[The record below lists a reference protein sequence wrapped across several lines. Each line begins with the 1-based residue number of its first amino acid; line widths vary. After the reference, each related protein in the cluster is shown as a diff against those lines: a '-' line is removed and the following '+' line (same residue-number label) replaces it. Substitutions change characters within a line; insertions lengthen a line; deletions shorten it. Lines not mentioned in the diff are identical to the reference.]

1 MVVVSVLRRCSD
13 NFVSLFMYLYFL
25 VTFFTGSRCQD
36 CLTRI
41 PYATLIATIMCV
53 VGVGVFCGTMY
64 RGATLSARMFDEVF
78 HLRLAW

>member
-1 MVVVSVLRRCSD
+1 M
-13 NFVSLFMYLYFL
+13 
-25 VTFFTGSRCQD
+25 
-36 CLTRI
+36 TRI

-78 HLRLAW
+78 HLRLSW